1 MTDSGNSAF
10 PGTLASSGA
19 AGSCS
24 ESSSSSSLNNLTVGK
39 ASAQALVLTKKRL
52 ELNDS
57 EDDLN
62 DESVNLVALDEVASG
77 QYSKFYA
84 PFLSLMR
91 DVISKQNIYI
101 FVFLAIMTL
110 FIYRTRSG

>member
-1 MTDSGNSAF
+1 MDRSY
-10 PGTLASSGA
+10 
-19 AGSCS
+19 S

-39 ASAQALVLTKKRL
+39 TSAQALALTKKRL

-77 QYSKFYA
+77 QYSELCVAFI
-84 PFLSLMR
+84 FLVYKM
-91 DVISKQNIYI
+91 
-101 FVFLAIMTL
+101 
-110 FIYRTRSG
+110 